1 MTIEISPETETRL
14 SAKAQEE
21 GLSVDALIVRL
32 LGDTGEAGDLTP
44 QTTSGDVPQLPI
56 RYLGVIG
63 SLHRRD
69 IYDDVC

>member
-1 MTIEISPETETRL
+1 MTIEISLETETRL

-32 LGDTGEAGDLTP
+32 LGDASDLTP

>member
-1 MTIEISPETETRL
+1 MTIEISPETESRL
-14 SAKAQEE
+14 SAKAREE
-21 GLSVDALIVRL
+21 GVSVDALIVRL
-32 LGDTGEAGDLTP
+32 LGEAGDLTP
-44 QTTSGDVPQLPI
+44 QTTSGDVPKLPI